1 MEEAPQVSIPRDPSS
16 LDAPKIKQLYDGG
29 TQHLKSKVSY
39 IWPDGG
45 DENEEH
51 NTRRE
56 KWSVATWS
64 SKISRSQVVKH
75 GSQAD
80 QSHLAAATRHNELH
94 SHRPRKKRKVT
105 RQGFQNQ
112 HDEEEVDKAL
122 RGMIRGLGAATR
134 ERAEIDIREVRR
146 EAAARG
152 GGLGADSTQERA
164 ARGRGASTSTN
175 ADTRRQV
182 AHTEEDE
189 DAFENAFRDVRL
201 VNDTMTP
208 RQAQRD
214 QEFKEEADKEI
225 EDGRQAAAS
234 HRQAVGDGVATDG
247 SVLFVRHSTG
257 LRRNYGDNSNVGRQL
272 YRKVLDQSAQKQP
285 AQKQPARKQPAQKK
299 PARKKPAPPTAKKK
313 PPPAAKQPPPTT
325 TCAVEG
331 CTLGDT
337 TIVADHKCY
346 NKCGRVFHN
355 LCAQMKH
362 LCDDEN
368 ELDMYSIVLWDVNVL

>member
-1 MEEAPQVSIPRDPSS
+1 MRPYRLMDPKNLPPKLRTVLKRSWRPIFQLMEEAPQVSIPRDPSS

-75 GSQAD
+75 GSQAN

-152 GGLGADSTQERA
+152 GGLGAASTQERA

-201 VNDTMTP
+201 VKNDTMTP
-208 RQAQRD
+208 RQAQWD

-257 LRRNYGDNSNVGRQL
+257 LRRNYGDNQATPTLDANYIVRFWISQHRSSQHRSSQHGSSQHKRSQHERSQHHQQQRRSHHRRQSSL
-272 YRKVLDQSAQKQP
+272 HQQQLVPSKGALWV
-285 AQKQPARKQPAQKK
+285 
-299 PARKKPAPPTAKKK
+299 
-313 PPPAAKQPPPTT
+313 
-325 TCAVEG
+325 
-331 CTLGDT
+331 TL
-337 TIVADHKCY
+337 
-346 NKCGRVFHN
+346 
-355 LCAQMKH
+355 L
-362 LCDDEN
+362 
-368 ELDMYSIVLWDVNVL
+368 